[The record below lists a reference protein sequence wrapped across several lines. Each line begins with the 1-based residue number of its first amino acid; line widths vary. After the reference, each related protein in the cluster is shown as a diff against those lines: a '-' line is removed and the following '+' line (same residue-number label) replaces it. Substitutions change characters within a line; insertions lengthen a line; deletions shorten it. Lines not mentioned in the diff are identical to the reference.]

1 MQDAHEGGKSVMAL
15 HVHRRR
21 RLPPPPLVPSEPMT
35 LINEAAAHRRSIWSN
50 RLRGESMEGESPR
63 AEEPDLD

>member
-1 MQDAHEGGKSVMAL
+1 MAL
-15 HVHRRR
+15 HVHRRRR

-35 LINEAAAHRRSIWSN
+35 LINEAALIAGASGVIDCVV
-50 RLRGESMEGESPR
+50 ESMEGESPR